1 MARWHD
7 YQLTM
12 IPFFRKIRYK
22 LAKDNQFLK
31 YSRYAIGEILLVVVG
46 ILIALYINNW
56 NQERIERKKEAVYLT
71 EIRNNLVQDTIRI
84 NDVLSFNEAKRQ
96 AIIETYQIFEK
107 ASENGFNLTDFA
119 PKMNPLSQ
127 YRVFDPMQTAF
138 NNLLDVEGID
148 LVSNLQL
155 RTKLSDYYNADY
167 EKGTQEVI
175 KSRTRNFTDYAGY
188 QLTTQET
195 VQAFANTRLD
205 IKTNSMSELYKDH
218 KMITLMMH
226 MAKTLEYH
234 DIQMRSIKGKIQEM
248 LDLLDTEIKSFD

>member
-1 MARWHD
+1 M
-7 YQLTM
+7 
-12 IPFFRKIRYK
+12 
-22 LAKDNQFLK
+22 
-31 YSRYAIGEILLVVVG
+31 
-46 ILIALYINNW
+46 
-56 NQERIERKKEAVYLT
+56 
-71 EIRNNLVQDTIRI
+71 VQDTIRI

-107 ASENGFNLTDFA
+107 ASEKGFNLTDFA
-119 PKMNPLSQ
+119 LKMNPLSQ
-127 YRVFDPMQTAF
+127 YKVFDPMQTAF

>member
-1 MARWHD
+1 M
-7 YQLTM
+7 L
-12 IPFFRKIRYK
+12 PVFRKIRWK
-22 LAKDNQFLK
+22 LAQDNQFLK
-31 YSRYAIGEILLVVVG
+31 YSRYAIGEIILVVIG

-56 NQERIERKKEAVYLT
+56 NQERIERNKEVVYLT
-71 EIRNNLVQDTIRI
+71 EIRNNLAQDTIQI
-84 NDVLSFNEAKRQ
+84 DNVLVFNKAKRQ
-96 AIIETYQIFEK
+96 AIIETYQIFGE
-107 ASENGFNLTDFA
+107 AHETGFNLVDFA
-119 PKMNPLSQ
+119 MKMNPLSQ
-127 YRVFDPMQTAF
+127 YRVFKPKQTAY

-155 RTKLSDYYNADY
+155 RTKLSDYYNTDY

-205 IKTNSMSELYKDH
+205 IKTNSMSELYKDQ
-218 KMITLMMH
+218 KMIALIMH

-234 DIQMRSIKGKIQEM
+234 DAEMRSIKSRIREM
-248 LDLLDTEIKSFD
+248 LSLLDSEIKSFD